1 MARRKVAFTLLAEA
15 AVEEKPRN
23 FKFDLNALAD
33 FEQEVGM
40 GFGQLMQMKA
50 VFAATRALLWA
61 GLKQDDRTL
70 TIQKMGQLMQA
81 YVQAGGG
88 LNELLGAAM
97 KAAQEQGALG
107 RAADDDDVEEGDG
120 TKPADPPAAA
130 APTPGS
136 TSSDS

>member
-61 GLKQDDRTL
+61 GLKWEDRTL
-70 TIQKMGQLMQA
+70 TVQHMGDLCQK
-81 YVQAGGG
+81 YIDAGGS
-88 LNELLGAAM
+88 LPELLGAAM
-97 KAAQEQGALG
+97 NAAMEQGAI
-107 RAADDDDVEEGDG
+107 AKPDDAKDDEAEGG
-120 TKPADPPAAA
+120 EGN
-130 APTPGS
+130 APVPGPS
-136 TSSDS
+136 SPTSSQS